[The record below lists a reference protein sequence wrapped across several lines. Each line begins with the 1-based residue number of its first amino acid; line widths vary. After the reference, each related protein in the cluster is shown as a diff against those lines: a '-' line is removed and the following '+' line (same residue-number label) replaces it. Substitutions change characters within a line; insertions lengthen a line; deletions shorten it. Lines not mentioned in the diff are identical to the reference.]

1 MSQQNIATMAE
12 ALESLLQRRLSGRVH
27 ELQVECQTE
36 GVVLRGWTRTYY
48 AKQMAQHVVMD
59 VTDWPILANEIVV
72 RSDATTAFSGRRAS
86 DWDFSQKEPR
96 EGGN

>member
-1 MSQQNIATMAE
+1 MAE

-27 ELQVECQTE
+27 ELRVECQTE

-72 RSDATTAFSGRRAS
+72 RSDTTTAFSGRQA
-86 DWDFSQKEPR
+86 
-96 EGGN
+96 